1 MGLPDGRLLLRVA
14 DVATARARIRKMLDG
29 FPVTEEDL
37 DDDAPYV
44 LVPARMAGDAPLRY
58 GVWRHAES
66 WADLGLPV
74 PPDPA

>member
-1 MGLPDGRLLLRVA
+1 
-14 DVATARARIRKMLDG
+14 MLDG